1 MRSGMFAVAAALAFA
16 GSASAQ
22 NAGSS
27 AQPAPGPTA
36 ITVPAAGC
44 STCGASSSNGPRAHG
59 CIRGFVMQS
68 TGGYW
73 LSNCP
78 NGQRCNNGAGS
89 FRADLG
95 FAFGP
100 SKSFFDPCGPRILP
114 DCGAGGGCGKCRTP
128 ILGRGPAGPWS
139 PCVYDVYQNH

>member
-1 MRSGMFAVAAALAFA
+1 MFAAVTAALAFA

-44 STCGASSSNGPRAHG
+44 STCGNATASRAHA
-59 CIRGFVMQS
+59 CLRGFAMQS
-68 TGGYW
+68 AGGYW

-78 NGQRCNNGAGS
+78 NGMRCNNGAGS

-100 SKSFFDPCGPRILP
+100 SRSFFDPCGPRILP
-114 DCGAGGGCGKCRTP
+114 DCGGAGGAGCGKCRTP